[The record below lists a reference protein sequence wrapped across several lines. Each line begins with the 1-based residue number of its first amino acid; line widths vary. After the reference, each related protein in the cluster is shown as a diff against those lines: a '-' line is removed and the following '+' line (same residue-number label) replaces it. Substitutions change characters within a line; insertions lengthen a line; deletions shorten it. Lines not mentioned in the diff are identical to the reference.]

1 MASTLLGQLSTIQS
15 GNLVRASVRIWFV
28 LSSSACRF
36 PVSLLKKANIPMVS
50 KTRRVIVR
58 TDSAAKAARRSL
70 LLVSRFSTTG
80 VRRRTSSYVR
90 RPAIKAESKCSLST
104 RNRAMPVRI
113 QDEIADP
120 GEVLKKLT
128 CRESWVRGSSLRDRL
143 PTRHTIDVDAAK
155 LDYPSEISSMML
167 HHAAAEPNI
176 QKRPDGGIWG
186 TKLSSSLLPAS
197 A

>member
-15 GNLVRASVRIWFV
+15 GSLVRASVRIWFV

-70 LLVSRFSTTG
+70 LLVSLFSTTG

-120 GEVLKKLT
+120 GEVLKEIDLPGVLGSEFIVEGSASDQAHYQ
-128 CRESWVRGSSLRDRL
+128 CRCRKAGLSVGNLFD
-143 PTRHTIDVDAAK
+143 DAPPCSCRAQ
-155 LDYPSEISSMML
+155 YSETPRRW
-167 HHAAAEPNI
+167 HC
-176 QKRPDGGIWG
+176 
-186 TKLSSSLLPAS
+186 TKSSSSLLPAS